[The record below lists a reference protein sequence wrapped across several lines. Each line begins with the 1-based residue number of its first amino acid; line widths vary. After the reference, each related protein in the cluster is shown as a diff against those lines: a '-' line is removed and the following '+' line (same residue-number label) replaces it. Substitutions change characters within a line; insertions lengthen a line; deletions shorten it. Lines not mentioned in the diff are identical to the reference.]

1 MRVNVDLRLK
11 DVPGQLI
18 GALEPVS
25 RNDGNIVG
33 VVHSHDKV
41 SAGRIGVNLT
51 FEVSSEMNLD
61 KIMNEWTARGVDI
74 LKIDHLFETFHLE
87 YVIVGT
93 VSANEMKR
101 ITDGIQALGG
111 VESLNVRYSVSSS
124 DEKTALISGKVRSKD
139 VIKKANHF
147 MRERSKRSGFLM
159 IRGFG
164 D

>member
-1 MRVNVDLRLK
+1 LRVNVDLRLK

-25 RNDGNIVG
+25 KNDGNIVG
-33 VVHSHDKV
+33 IVHSHDKV

-51 FEVSSEMNLD
+51 FEVTSEMNLD
-61 KIMNEWTARGVDI
+61 KIMNEWRSRGVDI
-74 LKIDHLFETFHLE
+74 LKIDHLFETFQLE
-87 YVIVGT
+87 YIIVGA
-93 VSANEMKR
+93 VSADEMKK

-111 VESLNVRYSVSSS
+111 VESLNVRYSVSAT

-139 VIKKANHF
+139 IIKKANNF
-147 MRERSKRSGFLM
+147 MSERAKRSGFLM

-164 D
+164 G

>member
-11 DVPGQLI
+11 DIPGQLI

-41 SAGRIGVNLT
+41 SAGRISVNLT

-61 KIMNEWTARGVDI
+61 KIINEWTARGVDV

-87 YVIVGT
+87 YVIVGA

-101 ITDGIQALGG
+101 ITDGIQSFGG
-111 VESLNVRYSVSSS
+111 VETLNVRYSVSAT

-139 VIKKANHF
+139 VIKKANQF
-147 MRERSKRSGFLM
+147 IRERSRRSGFLM

>member
-11 DVPGQLI
+11 DIPGQLI

-51 FEVSSEMNLD
+51 FEVTSEMNLD
-61 KIMNEWTARGVDI
+61 KIVKEWRNREVDV
-74 LKIDHLFETFHLE
+74 LKIDHLFETFQLE
-87 YVIVGT
+87 YVIVGA
-93 VSANEMKR
+93 VSADEIKN

-111 VESLNVRYSVSSS
+111 VESINVKYSVSAS

-139 VIKKANHF
+139 TIKKANRF
-147 MRERSKRSGFLM
+147 IRERSKRSGFLM